1 MRCIVFCLSVDC
13 VVVRLCGLRALDQV
27 DAMEVAATQLDDPA
41 PTVSEVPIAPEILV
55 LHFISSQLH
64 SLLIMPLCGHAQTQY
79 HVVLQ

>member
-1 MRCIVFCLSVDC
+1 
-13 VVVRLCGLRALDQV
+13 
-27 DAMEVAATQLDDPA
+27 MEVAATQLDDPA